1 MITMAGAQG
10 GAERGSSSS
19 PAAAAARGAGASC
32 DAGGGGARLCASTIF
47 QRNGASLSVAAAQ
60 PHAWVHS
67 WHDYVALAHAAATR
81 RATRHALRRAAEA
94 GRQRGTLFD
103 MAHWGRGFAA
113 AAHGAEPPRSSD
125 ASMAVRVPVRVG
137 GGLVAIVLG
146 CAPAPSTST

>member
-1 MITMAGAQG
+1 MISMAGALG
-10 GAERGSSSS
+10 GSERGSTS
-19 PAAAAARGAGASC
+19 AARGAGASC

-67 WHDYVALAHAAATR
+67 WHDYEALAHAAATR
-81 RATRHALRRAAEA
+81 RTTRHALRRAAEA

-113 AAHGAEPPRSSD
+113 AAHGAWEAYAAGAVMHMQVRSTRD
-125 ASMAVRVPVRVG
+125 PW
-137 GGLVAIVLG
+137 
-146 CAPAPSTST
+146 

>member
-19 PAAAAARGAGASC
+19 PAAAAARGAAASC
-32 DAGGGGARLCASTIF
+32 DAGGGGARLCASTLF

-67 WHDYVALAHAAATR
+67 WHDYEALAHAAATR

-94 GRQRGTLFD
+94 GRRRGTLFD

-113 AAHGAEPPRSSD
+113 AAHGAWEAYAAGAVMHMQVRSTRD
-125 ASMAVRVPVRVG
+125 PW
-137 GGLVAIVLG
+137 
-146 CAPAPSTST
+146 

>member
-32 DAGGGGARLCASTIF
+32 DAGGGGARLCASTLF

-60 PHAWVHS
+60 PHAWVLS
-67 WHDYVALAHAAATR
+67 WHDYQALAHAAATR

-94 GRQRGTLFD
+94 GRRRGTLFD

-113 AAHGAEPPRSSD
+113 AAHGAWEAHAAGVVMHMQVRSTRD
-125 ASMAVRVPVRVG
+125 PW
-137 GGLVAIVLG
+137 
-146 CAPAPSTST
+146 